1 MLYGTIRETTVV
13 FVNSPVVE
21 KPKWLKIALNKFLLG
36 KNMDLSVLGLTK
48 EMKFRL

>member
-21 KPKWLKIALNKFLLG
+21 KPKWLKIALNKSLLE

-48 EMKFRL
+48 EIKFRL